1 MLRGYQAA
9 ADQTVID
16 VIWNLFVESGVKAQ
30 IHGFEKT
37 NGHL

>member
-1 MLRGYQAA
+1 MTCSILETN
-9 ADQTVID
+9 QTVID